1 MGILLQVIFFILLLY
16 IFLIT
21 RYIYGWKKIK
31 KTKNDSFSPNVSIV
45 IALRN
50 EEKVV
55 TRLLRSLQSQVYDIS
70 KLEIVLVN
78 DHSNDSTL
86 ELLKQSDIENI
97 HILDMPKGQNGK
109 KKAISR
115 GVTFA
120 SGEIII
126 ASDADCTFHPNWV
139 NKIVSYFANDAVKL
153 VSGPVVLEKQ
163 KGILQNFQALE
174 FLSLIVSGAG
184 AIGVK
189 DAIFCN
195 GANMAYRKDV
205 FLQFNDFNDSKTV
218 SGDDVFL
225 LHNLKEK
232 YPASIVFAK
241 DKDVIVRTTSE
252 KNLNSYIN
260 QRKRWASK
268 SREYK
273 DFSSIYVSYLV
284 FLTNLCLV
292 FLIFMVILDK
302 SFFNFLC
309 FFYLIKYIV
318 DLVLLYPILKFFKR
332 QDLTKWIFPFE
343 FFYSFYIILLIV
355 LSFTQNFVWKGRVHI
370 K

>member
-21 RYIYGWKKIK
+21 RYIFGWKKIN
-31 KTKNDSFSPNVSIV
+31 KTKYDSFSPNVSIV

-55 TRLLRSLQSQVYDIS
+55 SRLLTSLQSQIYDIN
-70 KLEIVLVN
+70 KLEIILVN

-86 ELLKQSDIENI
+86 ELLKESDLENI
-97 HILDMPKGQNGK
+97 HILNMPNGQNGK
-109 KKAISR
+109 KKAIFR
-115 GVTFA
+115 GVNFA

-126 ASDADCTFHPNWV
+126 TSDADCTFHPNWV
-139 NKIVSYFANDAVKL
+139 DKMVSYFFNDEVKL
-153 VSGPVVLEKQ
+153 VSGPVSLEKKQ
-163 KGILQNFQALE
+163 GILQNFQALD

-189 DAIFCN
+189 DPIFCN

-205 FLQFNDFNDSKTV
+205 FIQFNDFNDSKTV

-232 YPASIVFAK
+232 YPKSIVFAK
-241 DKDVIVRTTSE
+241 DKDVIVSTSSE
-252 KNLNSYIN
+252 KNLSNYIN

-268 SREYK
+268 SSEYK

-284 FLTNLCLV
+284 FLTNLCFVL
-292 FLIFMVILDK
+292 LIFMVMFDI
-302 SFFNFLC
+302 SFFKFLC
-309 FFYLIKYIV
+309 YFYFIKYIV
-318 DLVLLYPILKFFKR
+318 DLVLLYPILKFLKR
-332 QDLTKWIFPFE
+332 EDLTKWIFPFE
-343 FFYSFYIILLIV
+343 FFYSFYIILIIV
-355 LSFTQNFVWKGRVHI
+355 LSNTQNFVWKGRVHI